1 VCDRTQQLARQYSDE
16 SWGLGRWFAQDLTKQ
31 CWDDKMGQWGIRQ
44 RRQNRQQG
52 PMIGLDNE
60 QSMTRRNTLL
70 AQMTAC
76 ICSGSVQKG

>member
-1 VCDRTQQLARQYSDE
+1 
-16 SWGLGRWFAQDLTKQ
+16 
-31 CWDDKMGQWGIRQ
+31 MGQWGIRQ

>member
-1 VCDRTQQLARQYSDE
+1 VCDRTQQLARQYADE
-16 SWGLGRWFAQDLTKQ
+16 SWGLGRWIAQDLTKQ
-31 CWDDKMGQWGIRQ
+31 CWDDTMGQWGI
-44 RRQNRQQG
+44 RQQG

-76 ICSGSVQKG
+76 ICSDSVQKG